1 MDISSVVLRTNP
13 GKVANVRAAL
23 AELPGVEI
31 HADGNNGHFVL
42 TIEDVPGTRSGDT
55 FVKLQQMDHVLI
67 ASLIYQYSDDAHP
80 EELDS

>member
-13 GKVANVRAAL
+13 RKLARVRAAL

-31 HADGNNGHFVL
+31 HSDGNNGHFIL
-42 TIEDVPGTRSGDT
+42 TIEGVPGRKPEET

-67 ASLIYQYSDDAHP
+67 ASVPIARIDGKRSDVIR
-80 EELDS
+80 